1 MSRTSSYFTHKT
13 GVDADY
19 FLHQVLLF
27 LGIEDPN
34 EGDIGTAESSTIF
47 LYHNTLLRRNKVAGK
62 VTITKK
68 SMLIEKVE
76 K

>member
-13 GVDADY
+13 GVDADF
-19 FLHQVLLF
+19 FLHKVLLF
-27 LGIEDPN
+27 LGIELPD
-34 EGDIGTAESSTIF
+34 EGDIGTAENSTIF
-47 LYHNTLLRRNKVAGK
+47 LYHNTLLHRNRLAGK

-68 SMLIEKVE
+68 SILIEKVN